1 MQELLNRALQGVDP
15 GSPGAFWQIFANLMG
30 LIPWWPLI
38 WLNVIS
44 IAGGLAIAWYR
55 GSGFGKAVL
64 WAMVLGPFGWLISWY
79 AVPPARN
86 CQRCGKPAQTRAKRC
101 RHCGCRLDRVSGER

>member
-15 GSPGAFWQIFANLMG
+15 GSPGAFWQIFGNLMA

-44 IAGGLAIAWYR
+44 ILGGLAIAWYR
-55 GSGFGKAVL
+55 GSGYGKAVL
-64 WAMVLGPFGWLISWY
+64 WAMILGPFGWLVSWY
-79 AVPPARN
+79 AVPLART
-86 CQRCGKPAQTRAKRC
+86 CPRCGKPGEVRARRC
-101 RHCGCRLDRVSGER
+101 RHCGCALGAARRER